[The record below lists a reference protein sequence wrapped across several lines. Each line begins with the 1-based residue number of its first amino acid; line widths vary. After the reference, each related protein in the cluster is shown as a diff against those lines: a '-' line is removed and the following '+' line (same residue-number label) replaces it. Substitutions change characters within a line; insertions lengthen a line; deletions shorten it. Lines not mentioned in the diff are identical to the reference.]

1 MNQLN
6 VINLTATF
14 TIMMKPLAIKQYVC
28 KENVSGFSYAS
39 EKLSIGMSFFILLLL
54 LLHSIQNLMYFFHA
68 FYVCIK
74 IIQMTCLESLP
85 WPCVRN

>member
-39 EKLSIGMSFFILLLL
+39 EKLSTEMSFLFCRCCCCTA
-54 LLHSIQNLMYFFHA
+54 Y
-68 FYVCIK
+68 K
-74 IIQMTCLESLP
+74 I
-85 WPCVRN
+85 